1 MLNDELIQ
9 QCKAGDGRAQRKV
22 YELTASK
29 MMGVCLRYSRDEEE
43 AKDLMQDGYIKVFR
57 QMATFRG
64 EGSLEGW
71 IKKVIINTALE
82 NLRKKKLSFES
93 FDNQPVEINET
104 AIKDS
109 GLEAKDLL
117 KIIRSLPDGYRT
129 VFNLFAIEGYT
140 HQEIAEQLGISTGTS
155 KSQFARARQLLQ
167 KLLTE
172 EKIK

>member
-9 QCKAGDGRAQRKV
+9 QCKAGDGRAQKKV

-29 MMGVCLRYSRDEEE
+29 MMGVCLRYTKDEDE
-43 AKDLMQDGYIKVFR
+43 AKDLLQDGYIKVF
-57 QMATFRG
+57 QKIATYRG

-82 NLRKKKLSFES
+82 NLRSKKLSFES
-93 FDNQPVEINET
+93 FDNQYIDTSDT
-104 AIKDS
+104 AVTNTKM
-109 GLEAKDLL
+109 EAKDLL
-117 KIIRSLPDGYRT
+117 KLIQSLPDGYRT
-129 VFNLFAIEGYT
+129 VFNLFAIEGYS
-140 HQEIAEQLGISTGTS
+140 HQEIANQLGISAGTS